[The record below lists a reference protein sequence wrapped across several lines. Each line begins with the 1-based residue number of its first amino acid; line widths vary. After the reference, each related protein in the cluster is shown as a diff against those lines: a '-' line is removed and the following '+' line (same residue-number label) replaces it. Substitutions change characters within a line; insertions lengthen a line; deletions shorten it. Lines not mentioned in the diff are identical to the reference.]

1 MTVKWTRRCI
11 QGSVLVALLIVLA
24 AVMWRRFQSETE
36 LDPGAPQALSGSEE
50 NESVVEAFYRT
61 GSLKSRSAV
70 LDGVLHGLSE
80 GWYETGQLQVN
91 EYFVQ
96 GTSHGLRTKWYV
108 SGIKKSEAEIVDGQ
122 IHGTFKRWNESG
134 ALMDMACFSKGIPH
148 GRSVSFYPSGCL
160 KAEVLMTQGEVSR
173 RSVWKDGERKS
184 SAEDSP

>member
-11 QGSVLVALLIVLA
+11 LGSVLVALLIVLA